1 LLVDRG
7 YFEAITYSFVDPNIH
22 QHFAVDETAPIAL
35 ANPISADLSV
45 MRQSLWPGL
54 VQALTYNLNRQQER
68 VKLFEIGRVFNGDKS
83 DIIQEQRVGGLI
95 YGDMHAEQWSDKSRK
110 VDFYDVKADVE
121 ALLTLAGGE
130 VTFAGAAHPAL
141 HPGQTAQI
149 SKNGEVI
156 GWLGALHPK
165 LNKTLDVTGKVF
177 VFELKLSAV
186 LSAQVPEF
194 SGVSRYP
201 MIRRDLALLVE
212 ATVTAGQIQHCLK
225 SIDSDIL
232 KAFQLF
238 DVYTG
243 DGIEQGKKSLAIA
256 FRIQHSERT
265 LTDDEVDALM
275 TQIRQNLESSLGAVI
290 RA

>member
-1 LLVDRG
+1 
-7 YFEAITYSFVDPNIH
+7 
-22 QHFAVDETAPIAL
+22 
-35 ANPISADLSV
+35 
-45 MRQSLWPGL
+45 
-54 VQALTYNLNRQQER
+54 
-68 VKLFEIGRVFNGDKS
+68 
-83 DIIQEQRVGGLI
+83 
-95 YGDMHAEQWSDKSRK
+95 
-110 VDFYDVKADVE
+110 
-121 ALLTLAGGE
+121 
-130 VTFAGAAHPAL
+130 
-141 HPGQTAQI
+141 
-149 SKNGEVI
+149 
-156 GWLGALHPK
+156 
-165 LNKTLDVTGKVF
+165 
-177 VFELKLSAV
+177 
-186 LSAQVPEF
+186 
-194 SGVSRYP
+194 
-201 MIRRDLALLVE
+201 MIRRDLALLVD